1 MATVPCQPVSD
12 ENIATAVALL
22 RDGRLAIVPTD
33 TVYGI
38 AADARVDAAVEEIYR
53 AKGKGKAAPL
63 QLLFA
68 GPGDIDR
75 YALLTPAAAALVDA
89 LGPGGWTIIVPAA
102 PGWASPALAGGT
114 TLGFR
119 IPDCAPLQAILAA
132 LGGPVAASSANRHGS
147 ASPVTC
153 RDAVGQVGDHV
164 AIAIDAGPAAAGLD
178 STVVDCTPE
187 EPVILREGA
196 IDRQTVARILGLRR
210 IAVVR
215 SVRPGR
221 ESRESS

>member
-1 MATVPCQPVSD
+1 MSTVPCDPVSD
-12 ENIATAVALL
+12 ETIARAAGLL

-38 AADARVDAAVEEIYR
+38 AADVRIDAAVEKIYR
-53 AKGKGKAAPL
+53 AKGKGQAAPL

-68 GPGDIDR
+68 SLGDVSR
-75 YALLTPAAAALVDA
+75 YARLTPVASALVDA

-102 PGWASPALAGGT
+102 TGWRSPALAGGT

-119 IPDCAPLQAILAA
+119 VPDCAPLRAILGV
-132 LGGPVAASSANRHGS
+132 LGGPVAASSANRHGGP
-147 ASPVTC
+147 SPATC
-153 RDAVGQVGDHV
+153 RDAVAQVGDHV
-164 AIAIDAGPAAAGLD
+164 AVAIDAGPAAGGLD
-178 STVVDCTPE
+178 STVIDCAGE

-196 IDRQTVARILGLRR
+196 IDRETIARILRLRR

-215 SVRPGR
+215 SVRSGR
-221 ESRESS
+221 EAGEPS